1 MKQQMNRTEIDHR
14 ISVFPKKQEL
24 SFIDNRRDFV
34 SQTKM
39 LAEIRSLHISQN
51 QIPSFQATAIQRWN
65 FKEPNTDRDMEIQLK
80 HLEKNIEAKL
90 GAYPYPNKADVTKFL
105 WMEVQPVE
113 DEDYSFLFKWLTI
126 FSKKINLY
134 MQLSWFYSVRK
145 DSLQPSIIDDVY
157 AILDE
162 KVRLDQEIEIDR
174 AIGQLNDLFIKKEHE
189 DSIPLVGID
198 FQNVDSTSFLC
209 SLRLDGICQDTFQAL
224 PKVMQNESNR
234 KMIRSLIDIKRRGDK
249 VQIIKYGMKMKQ
261 ILVDDARRVEQRI
274 LNDKDVICKKFSIE
288 NDVLSDI
295 YLTDSD
301 PHNGGQRVYIVE
313 FQGNKKVVYK
323 PKDLSAEYSIF
334 GNAPYNT
341 IVSLLNTRT
350 GIVRLP
356 SLGYLLCDDYGYM
369 EYVDKVVKISEEQAR
384 FVYYEFGQM
393 VIFGKMLGMT
403 DLHQDN
409 MLVGKKGDVFSIDA
423 EMCFIEHVVKSSWM
437 DATYLKISALTIAKG
452 EDGRLANSMFYVEG
466 EFDES
471 KDMSDLLSLLPA
483 IRQKS
488 FSPGGKYYSSFYAGI
503 QYALEALSSSKD
515 IIMSFVKDI
524 ISSKINKVRIP
535 LRSTADLRGDFL
547 SYYLTMDIT
556 KKNEVVVQEVDF
568 LKSKIQKL
576 YEGYSFINIHAIRE
590 NIILDF
596 ENLDI
601 PYFFYSPMK
610 GEIYMH
616 DDLIAKVSDE
626 GYLIRCIEDEIDR
639 LSMKSVKD
647 VLLALGIQ

>member
-14 ISVFPKKQEL
+14 VSVFPKKQEL

-65 FKEPNTDRDMEIQLK
+65 FKERGNDQMENQLNL
-80 HLEKNIEAKL
+80 LEKNIEAKL
-90 GAYPYPNKADVTKFL
+90 AAYPYPNKADVTKFL

-113 DEDYSFLFKWLTI
+113 AKDYSLLFKWLTI

-157 AILDE
+157 AILNE
-162 KVRLDQEIEIDR
+162 MVRLDQEIEIDR

-198 FQNVDSTSFLC
+198 FQNVDSASSLC
-209 SLRLDGICQDTFQAL
+209 SLPLDDICQDTFQAL
-224 PKVMQNESNR
+224 PKVMQNESNG
-234 KMIRSLIDIKRRGDK
+234 KMICSLIDIKRRGDK

-288 NDVLSDI
+288 NDVLSNI

-423 EMCFIEHVVKSSWM
+423 EMCFIENVVRSTWM
-437 DATYLKISALTIAKG
+437 DATYLKINALTIAKG
-452 EDGRLANSMFYVEG
+452 EDERLANSMFYVEG

-535 LRSTADLRGDFL
+535 LHSTADLRGNLFR
-547 SYYLTMDIT
+547 YYLTMDIT
-556 KKNEVVVQEVDF
+556 KKNETVVQEVDF

-576 YEGYSFINIHAIRE
+576 YEGYSFINIHAIRK